1 MMTEGDDP
9 SELERWAADVVA
21 IQQLVLAHCDAVTR
35 GDWDRFESLYADDAV
50 WEESSPL
57 EGRAEGARAIRERS
71 ETSTSAVDLFL
82 QTAHGT
88 VVTMVDDDHATARTP
103 IRGFAVV
110 RGRSF
115 ENHGIYYDEL
125 VRTDGTWRFR
135 HRYLQNLYVDE
146 RELTGTIAIP
156 RAHIH

>member
-1 MMTEGDDP
+1 MTEGDDP
-9 SELERWAADVVA
+9 SEHGRRAADVVA

-71 ETSTSAVDLFL
+71 ETSTSAVDLFI

-88 VVTMVDDDHATARTP
+88 VVTRVDDDRATARTP

-110 RGRSF
+110 RSRTF

-125 VRTDGTWRFR
+125 VRIDGAWRFG
-135 HRYLQNLYVDE
+135 HRYLQNLYVE
-146 RELTGTIAIP
+146 ESELTGSLAIA
-156 RAHIH
+156 RADIV

>member
-1 MMTEGDDP
+1 MTEVDDP
-9 SELERWAADVVA
+9 AEDGRWAAHVVA
-21 IQQLVLAHCDAVTR
+21 IQQVVLAHRDAVTR

-57 EGRAEGARAIRERS
+57 EGRAEGAPAIRERS

-125 VRTDGTWRFR
+125 VRTDGAWRFG
-135 HRYLQNLYVDE
+135 HRYLQNLYVEE
-146 RELTGTIAIP
+146 RELTGSLAIA
-156 RAHIH
+156 RADLV